1 LRWLPNALTFFR
13 LGSSPILVWLLVRQ
27 SYRAALLLTLVAGLT
42 DWFDGY
48 AARRLARISHI
59 PSVGLDSLS
68 ESGSG
73 ADSQSSASRLFGTHG
88 SSDTREKS
96 ALPNGGGT
104 AAIGVLFDPLA
115 DKALLVTLF
124 VALGVLRLIPFWM
137 LGLAIGR
144 DLIIVAGALLLR
156 IFRGKQRFVPST
168 LGKVSTFFQ
177 IVLVL
182 LVLLEAAFP
191 YPLFQWLSYLALLL
205 AAIFTAL
212 SGLDYI
218 RLGIRIARRRIDGT
232 SGGE

>member
-1 LRWLPNALTFFR
+1 MRWLPNALTFLR
-13 LGSSPILVWLLVRQ
+13 LGSSPILVWLLLE
-27 SYRAALLLTLVAGLT
+27 YRYREALAVVLVAGLT

-48 AARRLARISHI
+48 AARRLS
-59 PSVGLDSLS
+59 
-68 ESGSG
+68 
-73 ADSQSSASRLFGTHG
+73 T
-88 SSDTREKS
+88 
-96 ALPNGGGT
+96 GGT
-104 AAIGVLFDPLA
+104 AGVVLDPLA

-124 VALGVLRLIPFWM
+124 VVLGVMGLIPLWM

-144 DLIIVAGALLLR
+144 DLIIVTGALLLR

-177 IVLVL
+177 LVLVL
-182 LVLLEAAFP
+182 LVLLQAAFP

-218 RLGIRIARRRIDGT
+218 RLGVRIARRRIDGT
-232 SGGE
+232 RGAE